1 MDNPDTGAVTV
12 QSVAVKVVGIVSGG
26 QTGPDRAALD
36 VAIELG
42 IPYTG
47 WVPADGWAE
56 DLVDPPGLLALYPAL
71 RTTEQRSPAARTE
84 LNVRDATATLVIR
97 RPGVVSLGA
106 ELTIEFA
113 QRLARPLLVVDGTP
127 DDVPVL
133 EDWLRDLG
141 DEVVLNVAGPRES
154 EQPGGYDA
162 ARLLLRSVL
171 VSRD

>member
-1 MDNPDTGAVTV
+1 M
-12 QSVAVKVVGIVSGG
+12 SGG

-133 EDWLRDLG
+133 EGWLRDLG
-141 DEVVLNVAGPRES
+141 DDIVLNVAGPRES

-162 ARLLLRSVL
+162 ARLLLRSV
-171 VSRD
+171 VGSRG